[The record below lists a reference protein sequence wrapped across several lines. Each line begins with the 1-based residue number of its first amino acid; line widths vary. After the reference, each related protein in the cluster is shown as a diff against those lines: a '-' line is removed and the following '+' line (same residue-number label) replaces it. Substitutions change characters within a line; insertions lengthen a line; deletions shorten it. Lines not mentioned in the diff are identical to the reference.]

1 MRVAILSSG
10 GKDSASAWWWA
21 ACQGWDVEFLIT
33 MRVTSGDSMMF
44 QVPGTEI
51 VEHQARL
58 AGIEWLCIET
68 DGNEVTEI
76 GDLEAGLKSLGLD
89 ALVTGALRSDYQKSK
104 IERMC
109 HRLGIISYNP
119 LWHQSPQNHISD
131 MVSNGFGIMIT
142 SVACEGL
149 DHTWIGKVLDNESL
163 GQLIKLSSQFRF
175 NVDGEGGEYE
185 TIVVSGPH
193 FEGSIHI
200 DGQVKW
206 YGRRGELIIDSV
218 NLSLDG

>member
-1 MRVAILSSG
+1 MSI
-10 GKDSASAWWWA
+10 
-21 ACQGWDVEFLIT
+21 
-33 MRVTSGDSMMF
+33 
-44 QVPGTEI
+44 
-51 VEHQARL
+51 
-58 AGIEWLCIET
+58 
-68 DGNEVTEI
+68 
-76 GDLEAGLKSLGLD
+76 
-89 ALVTGALRSDYQKSK
+89 
-104 IERMC
+104 
-109 HRLGIISYNP
+109 
-119 LWHQSPQNHISD
+119 
-131 MVSNGFGIMIT
+131 
-142 SVACEGL
+142 
-149 DHTWIGKVLDNESL
+149 LDNESL